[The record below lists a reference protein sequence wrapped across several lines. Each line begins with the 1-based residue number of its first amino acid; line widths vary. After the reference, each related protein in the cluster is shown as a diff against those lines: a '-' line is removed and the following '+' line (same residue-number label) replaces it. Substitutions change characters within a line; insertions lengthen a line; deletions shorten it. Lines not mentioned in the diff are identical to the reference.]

1 MNIIEEYNRV
11 LHRHEAETITMLH
24 RVLDASF
31 DRLLRRLRVHLRL
44 GKLDPARRTLML
56 LPEFEQ
62 LIPLYN
68 PDRRDGID
76 RILQSLVRTSANY
89 GLTVAERLTEASGLP
104 PSSAGTAGAL
114 NPPGAASLS
123 ASLPLEA
130 VAQAAAQARGYL
142 TRHGTD
148 FARTSAQLV
157 AQGIAEGRPTETM
170 ANDLRQRLGVVKSRA
185 RTIVRTESLRAYN
198 NASSTY
204 YRSRGVELVMYYAT
218 SDDRSCPICV
228 KSAAAIYK
236 LGTITV
242 PRHPQCRCYLAPWS
256 DDTTVLAP
264 SYAAMRS
271 AHKRE
276 VASHAR
282 KPIDSSGLSR
292 AALFDIYP
300 PEPVG

>member
-1 MNIIEEYNRV
+1 MNLIEEYNRI
-11 LHRHEAETITMLH
+11 LHRHETETITMLH

-62 LIPLYN
+62 LIPQYN
-68 PDRRDGID
+68 PDKKDGID
-76 RILQSLVRTSANY
+76 RILQSLVRTAAGY

-104 PSSAGTAGAL
+104 PSAEASGPA
-114 NPPGAASLS
+114 GAASLS

-170 ANDLRQRLGVVKSRA
+170 AQDLRQRLGVVKSRA

-218 SDDRSCPICV
+218 ADDRTCPICTP
-228 KSAAAIYK
+228 SAGRIYK
-236 LGTITV
+236 LGTIAV
-242 PRHPQCRCYLAPWS
+242 PRHPMCRCYLAPWS
-256 DDTTVLAP
+256 DDTTVLNP

-276 VASHAR
+276 VANHAR
-282 KPIDSSGLSR
+282 KPIDSSSLSR

>member
-1 MNIIEEYNRV
+1 MNLIEDYNQI
-11 LHRHEAETITMLH
+11 LHQHETETITMLN

-31 DRLLRRLRVHLRL
+31 ARLLRRLRIHLRL
-44 GKLDPARRTLML
+44 GKLDQARRTLML

-76 RILQSLVRTSANY
+76 RILQSLVRTAAGY
-89 GLTVAERLTEASGLP
+89 GVTVAERLTDAAGLP
-104 PSSAGTAGAL
+104 PSAGGFATSSSPAQ
-114 NPPGAASLS
+114 LS

-157 AQGIAEGRPTETM
+157 AQGIAEGRPTEAM
-170 ANDLRQRLGVVKSRA
+170 VQDLRQRLGVVKSRA

-198 NASSTY
+198 AASATY
-204 YRSRGVELVMYYAT
+204 YRSRSVELVMYYAT
-218 SDDRSCPICV
+218 ADDRTCPICTP
-228 KSAAAIYK
+228 SAGNIYK

-242 PRHPQCRCYLAPWS
+242 PRHPSCRCYLAPWS

-276 VASHAR
+276 VANHAR
-282 KPIDSSGLSR
+282 RPIDSADLSR

>member
-11 LHRHEAETITMLH
+11 LHRHETETITMLN

-31 DRLLRRLRVHLRL
+31 DRLVRRLRIHLRL

-68 PDRRDGID
+68 PDRKDGID
-76 RILQSLVRTSANY
+76 RILQSLLRTASNY
-89 GLTVAERLTEASGLP
+89 GVAVAENLTQASGLP
-104 PSSAGTAGAL
+104 PSAGASG
-114 NPPGAASLS
+114 PAGAASLS
-123 ASLPLEA
+123 VSIPLEA
-130 VAQAAAQARGYL
+130 VAQAASQARGYL

-148 FARTSAQLV
+148 FAQTSAQLV

-170 ANDLRQRLGVVKSRA
+170 AEDLRQRLGVVKSRA

-198 NASSTY
+198 AASTTY

-228 KSAAAIYK
+228 KSAGEIYK

-276 VASHAR
+276 VANHAR
-282 KPIDSSGLSR
+282 KPIDSASLSR